1 MYAGSVPA
9 PLGSDVEVSTVL
21 PCGTN
26 DMLMPV
32 HVIEPLPVACS
43 VIPPALETVEP
54 SAGSAP
60 AYTRSAGGGGGG
72 TGVGVGSGAGTG
84 VLVASIVI
92 EPVVVALNVFE
103 ATPLEAVAS
112 SPPVNVPFP
121 VEPPLRAK
129 WTTVLLSLV
138 TTLPAASRISTVSVR
153 DVPVTRSEVA
163 LVKVRWS
170 AAPWTI
176 VKVVVPL
183 VSEVAL
189 AVIVIEPAS
198 APVTVFVATPLEAV
212 AEPSP
217 VTVPAPLVF
226 ANVTEV
232 ELSPVSRLPPAS
244 RTSTV
249 RSRVAPEVR
258 SEVGLVNVRW
268 SAGPTTTVNVVESPV
283 RPPAVAP
290 IVIEPASAPV
300 TVFVAMPAEAVAEPS
315 PVTVPMPA
323 VLAKVTLV
331 VLSPVRRLPAASRT
345 STVRSRVEPDARFEV
360 ALVKVRWSAAPAT
373 IVNVV
378 VPLVSEVAL
387 AVIVIEPASAPV
399 TCLVAMP
406 LAAVAEPTP
415 VTVPVPAVLAK
426 VTLVVLSPV
435 TRLPAA
441 SRTSAVRSRVEPDA
455 RFEVALVNVR

>member
-1 MYAGSVPA
+1 
-9 PLGSDVEVSTVL
+9 
-21 PCGTN
+21 
-26 DMLMPV
+26 MLMPV

-60 AYTRSAGGGGGG
+60 AYTRSAGGGGG
-72 TGVGVGSGAGTG
+72 TGVGVGSGAGTGVIVNVVELPVSTG

-112 SPPVNVPFP
+112 LPPVNVPSP

-183 VSEVAL
+183 VSELAL
-189 AVIVIEPAS
+189 AV
-198 APVTVFVATPLEAV
+198 
-212 AEPSP
+212 
-217 VTVPAPLVF
+217 
-226 ANVTEV
+226 
-232 ELSPVSRLPPAS
+232 
-244 RTSTV
+244 
-249 RSRVAPEVR
+249 
-258 SEVGLVNVRW
+258 
-268 SAGPTTTVNVVESPV
+268 
-283 RPPAVAP
+283 

-300 TVFVAMPAEAVAEPS
+300 TVFVAMPAEAVAAPS
-315 PVTVPMPA
+315 PVTVPVPA

-345 STVRSRVEPDARFEV
+345 SAVRSRFEPDARFEV

-387 AVIVIEPASAPV
+387 AVIVMEPASAPV
-399 TCLVAMP
+399 TCLV
-406 LAAVAEPTP
+406 
-415 VTVPVPAVLAK
+415 
-426 VTLVVLSPV
+426 
-435 TRLPAA
+435 
-441 SRTSAVRSRVEPDA
+441 
-455 RFEVALVNVR
+455 

>member
-9 PLGSDVEVSTVL
+9 PLGSEVEVSTML

-72 TGVGVGSGAGTG
+72 TGVGVGSGAGTGVIVNVVELAVSTG

-153 DVPVTRSEVA
+153 DVPVTM
-163 LVKVRWS
+163 
-170 AAPWTI
+170 
-176 VKVVVPL
+176 
-183 VSEVAL
+183 SEVAL

-198 APVTVFVATPLEAV
+198 AHVTVLVTMPADAV
-212 AEPSP
+212 AEPRP

-232 ELSPVSRLPPAS
+232 VLSPVSRLPAAS

-258 SEVGLVNVRW
+258 SEVALVNVRW
-268 SAGPTTTVNVVESPV
+268 SAGPTTTVKVVESPV
-283 RPPAVAP
+283 RPPAVTP

-315 PVTVPMPA
+315 PVTVPVPA
-323 VLAKVTLV
+323 VFANATEVE
-331 VLSPVRRLPAASRT
+331 LSPVSRLPAASRT
-345 STVRSRVEPDARFEV
+345 STVRSRVEPAARFEV

-373 IVNVV
+373 IVKDVEAPV
-378 VPLVSEVAL
+378 RPPAVAP
-387 AVIVIEPASAPV
+387 IVIEPASAPV
-399 TCLVAMP
+399 TVFVAIP
-406 LAAVAEPTP
+406 PAAVAEPSP

-435 TRLPAA
+435 RRLPAA